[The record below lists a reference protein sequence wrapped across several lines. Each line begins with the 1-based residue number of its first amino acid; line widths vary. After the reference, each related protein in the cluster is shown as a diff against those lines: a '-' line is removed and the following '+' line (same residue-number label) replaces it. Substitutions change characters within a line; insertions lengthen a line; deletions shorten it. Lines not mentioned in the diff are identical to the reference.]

1 MKPLLSLLLLLFITL
16 PVHANTMKEASEELA
31 RQLTTKLKT
40 DTKEDLVVNVYH
52 YLTKKEDSKA
62 GDISGELFI
71 ALRNQFRN
79 ARLMD
84 ARDAGIAGTSYNVL
98 WLDVAYEPKGKM
110 IVLQTRVLQGLDKK
124 IIIQMKAEYETDTQQ
139 TMLMGV
145 FDIDSTEWTP
155 AQKTAYSRVFRSAL
169 SNQGFKLSSTADT
182 DQKKIESLK
191 EVGCTLDKCAIEV
204 GKENKMTHVVATQ
217 RLKLGEKKYQFSA
230 TLHDIEKGSS
240 TTEFVEHDGNPDTIN
255 PRLEELAALLAGKKT
270 GSGRAAFVSV
280 GPVSAGVSGVE
291 LITPQVS
298 GNTASSM
305 AILVITS
312 IPSAAEVFLGNAKA
326 GKTPYQKTGLQ
337 AGQTLRVT
345 LKKPDYHD
353 KTLELPLSGGT
364 NKFTNLKLIPRFGSL
379 QITSD
384 PPGAEVYLADEKV
397 GETPYSNDH
406 VLSGTYLMS
415 LRKPLYLPLE
425 NQSVE
430 IRDGGT
436 LPLKLKLEPNFGE
449 TLVESLPAGAAI
461 KVYPHP
467 ASPVNRGGEESPL
480 LTETSP
486 ATLKLEPGEY
496 RLLLEKTGYA
506 SLEFK
511 LNVARGQQQTI
522 RGTTATLR
530 KLEGTVTITAT
541 PFEDGTRILVD
552 GQDMGEAP
560 AVLKLSAGSHEITV
574 RSADKEGTQTLTVK
588 DQQSLEIE
596 IRMEEGLKM
605 AGGLVWQT
613 DDGGALTWNDAVSYC
628 DSLSA
633 SGQTD
638 WRLPT
643 PEELLTLVDYGKY
656 NPATS
661 FPNMKS
667 SFYWSS
673 SSPAY
678 DSGRAWTVYFS
689 YGNLNSSSKSVTYYV
704 RCVRGGGESVL
715 RRFDYLE
722 RGQTV
727 VDRQT
732 GLEWQKADGGEK
744 TWNAAVSYC
753 EGLRLGGYEDWRLP
767 AVKELEFLLDRK
779 RFKPATSFP
788 NMKSSNYWSSTS
800 SAGHSS
806 YAWDVSFLDGSVV
819 SVNKYDTSYVRC
831 VRGGG

>member
-31 RQLTTKLKT
+31 RQLAAKLKA

-52 YLTKKEDSKA
+52 YLTKKEDSRA

-71 ALRNQFRN
+71 ALRNQFPN
-79 ARLMD
+79 VALKD
-84 ARDAGIAGTSYNVL
+84 ARDAGISGTSYNVV
-98 WLDVAYEPKGKM
+98 WLDVSYEPEGNR
-110 IVLQTRVLQGLDKK
+110 IVLNARALIGMDKK
-124 IIIQMKAEYETDTQQ
+124 IIATLKTQYESEQQQ
-139 TMLMGV
+139 TMLTGV
-145 FDIDSTEWTP
+145 FDIDSSELSKD
-155 AQKTAYSRVFRSAL
+155 QKTAYSKVLRSAL
-169 SNQGFKLSSTADT
+169 STQGFMLSSTADT
-182 DQKKIESLK
+182 DQKKIEALK
-191 EVGCTLDKCAIEV
+191 EAGCSLDKCAIEV
-204 GKENKMTHVVATQ
+204 GKENKMTHVVSTQ
-217 RLKLGEKKYQFSA
+217 HLKLGEKSYQFSA

-240 TTEFVEHDGNPDTIN
+240 NTRFVEHDGNPKTIN
-255 PRLEELAALLAGKKT
+255 QRLEELAALLAGKKT
-270 GSGRAAFVSV
+270 GSGRVAFVSA

-291 LITPQVS
+291 LMTPQVS
-298 GNTASSM
+298 GNTSSSM

-312 IPSAAEVFLGNAKA
+312 IPSEAEVFLGNAKA

-353 KTLELPLSGGT
+353 KILELPLSGGT

-415 LRKPLYLPLE
+415 LRKPMYLPLE

-449 TLVESLPAGAAI
+449 TLVESTPAGAAI

-480 LTETSP
+480 ITETSP

-522 RGTTATLR
+522 HGATATLR

-552 GQDMGEAP
+552 GQDMRDAP
-560 AVLKLSAGSHEITV
+560 AVLKLAAGSHEITV
-574 RSADKEGTQTLTVK
+574 RSADREGTQTITVQ
-588 DQQSLEIE
+588 DQQSLEVE
-596 IRMEEGLKM
+596 IRMDEGLKM

-613 DDGGALTWNDAVSYC
+613 DDGGERSWEDALSYC
-628 DSLSA
+628 DSLSTN
-633 SGQTD
+633 GQTD

-643 PEELLTLVDYGKY
+643 PEELLPLVDYGKY

-667 SFYWSS
+667 LDYWSS
-673 SSPAY
+673 IANDSSN
-678 DSGRAWTVYFS
+678 AWGVDFG
-689 YGNLNSSSKSVTYYV
+689 YGGVSSRTKSNTYYV
-704 RCVRGGGESVL
+704 RCVRGGNESVL
-715 RRFDYLE
+715 RRFDYME
-722 RGQTV
+722 RVQTV

-732 GLEWQKADGGEK
+732 GLEWQKTDEGKK

-767 AVKELEFLLDRK
+767 AVKELE
-779 RFKPATSFP
+779 
-788 NMKSSNYWSSTS
+788 
-800 SAGHSS
+800 
-806 YAWDVSFLDGSVV
+806 
-819 SVNKYDTSYVRC
+819 
-831 VRGGG
+831 